1 MRLFDHYSPVIT
13 KLVTSSGVSNGNFS
27 CRPCGAL
34 IKALLSISLFVVLPF
49 LESRIKTEVLQM
61 HTTLYTEFP
70 IRLKPTPKV
79 TRLGAGLITNAR
91 FQVRLLVIMTIQK
104 D

>member
-1 MRLFDHYSPVIT
+1 MSTMWSLDQGTFIT
-13 KLVTSSGVSNGNFS
+13 L
-27 CRPCGAL
+27 AL
-34 IKALLSISLFVVLPF
+34 PL

-79 TRLGAGLITNAR
+79 TRLGAGLITNVAI
-91 FQVRLLVIMTIQK
+91 FKCGSYCGDHAHSEGLI
-104 D
+104 